1 LNSINNMDE
10 NIDEF
15 NIANNID
22 KASNSFTLN
31 SIEKIPSSKVIN
43 PVECH
48 WMLGQLAWA
57 RIGNYPFWPC
67 MVTDDP
73 ISRIY
78 HKFKGKFLK
87 SDVYFTH

>member
-1 LNSINNMDE
+1 MDE
-10 NIDEF
+10 NIDEL

-31 SIEKIPSSKVIN
+31 SIEEIPSSKVIN
-43 PVECH
+43 STVECH

-73 ISRIY
+73 TSRIY
-78 HKFKGKFLK
+78 YKFKGKFLK
-87 SDVYFTH
+87 SHVYFTH